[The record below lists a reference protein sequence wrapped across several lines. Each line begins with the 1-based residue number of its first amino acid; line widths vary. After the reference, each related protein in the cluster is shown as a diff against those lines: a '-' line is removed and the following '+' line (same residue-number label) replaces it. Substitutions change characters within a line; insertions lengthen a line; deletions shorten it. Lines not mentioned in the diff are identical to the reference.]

1 MGAEMDALPIVQSFS
16 IRAMMDSARK
26 GRLVSANTHTP
37 QEPTPDRTRH
47 AQPPL
52 EPHPPRIEERAH
64 VAAGAEAIA
73 KTIEFTLE
81 QPGLLRG
88 LPALLRVNQFD
99 GFDCPGCA
107 WPDPDT
113 HRSINE
119 YCENGAKAIA
129 EEATSQR
136 IHADFFHAW
145 SVSDLTRKSDHW
157 LSQQGRLTTPM
168 FLPAGSDH
176 YQPIAWDEAFALLA
190 SELNA
195 LANPNEAIFYTSGR
209 TSNEAAFLY
218 QLFARELGTNNLP
231 DCSNMCHESSGAA
244 LLPTIG
250 VGKGTV
256 TLRDFELADTILILG
271 QNPGTNHPRML
282 TYLQAAARRG
292 ATIVSINP
300 LREVGLERFAHPQEP
315 LHLLGRGTPIASHFV
330 QVRINGDLALLKG
343 IIRCI
348 LEEEARR
355 PGQVLH
361 HEFLRAHTH
370 GFETFREQALAVP
383 WNEIEAFSGLPRAK
397 IESLAQIILRS
408 QAMIACWAMGL
419 TQHKNSVATIQELV
433 NLMLLG
439 GHLGRPGAGLCPVR
453 GHSNVQGD
461 RTMGIWEKMPD
472 AFLDRLRDTFGFEPP
487 RQHGWDVVQSIH
499 AMENGAAKIFV
510 GMGGNFLSATPDTER
525 TARALARC
533 RLTVQIST
541 KLNRAHLI
549 TGTQALIL
557 PCLGRTER
565 DLQASDE
572 QFVSVENSMGIVHS
586 SRGRLTPASPHL
598 LSEPAIVARMA
609 AATLGQRSRVPWLWL
624 VEDYDRIRDAIAKV
638 IPGFEDFNQKVR
650 QRGGFYL
657 PNGARAHAYST
668 ATGRANFS
676 ANPLTGVHLEPDQ
689 FLLMTIRSH
698 DQYNTTLYGLDD
710 RYRGVYGGRRVVFLN
725 ADDLREH
732 GWQNGQLLDITSHF
746 LAEGGAERRT
756 AQHFAAV
763 AYDIPRRCA
772 AAYFPEANALVPLA
786 SVAETS
792 NTPTSKSIVV
802 TFAPSQEF
810 SASAIVPPQS
820 LLHL

>member
-1 MGAEMDALPIVQSFS
+1 M
-16 IRAMMDSARK
+16 SARPP
-26 GRLVSANTHTP
+26 AP
-37 QEPTPDRTRH
+37 QESAQPPDPRH

-52 EPHPPRIEERAH
+52 EAHAPRFEERAH

-73 KTIEFTLE
+73 KTVEFTLE

-129 EEATSQR
+129 EEATSKR

-145 SVSDLTRKSDHW
+145 SVGDLTKKSDYW

-176 YQPIAWDEAFALLA
+176 YQPISWDDAFSLLA

-195 LANPNEAIFYTSGR
+195 LASPDEAIFYTSGR

-218 QLFARELGTNNLP
+218 QLFARAFGTNNLP

-282 TYLQAAARRG
+282 PHLQAAAQRG
-292 ATIVSINP
+292 ATILSINP
-300 LREVGLERFAHPQEP
+300 LREAGLERFSHPQQP
-315 LHLLGRGTPIASHFV
+315 LHLLGRGTPIASRFV

-343 IIRCI
+343 IIRCL
-348 LEEEARR
+348 LEEEQRR
-355 PGQVLH
+355 PGQVLN
-361 HEFLRAHTH
+361 HEFLRQHTH
-370 GFETFREQALAVP
+370 GLEAFQQQALAVA
-383 WNEIEAFSGLPRAK
+383 WNEIEEFSGLSRAEV
-397 IESLAQIILRS
+397 ESIAQIVLRS

-419 TQHKNSVATIQELV
+419 TQHKNAVATIQELV
-433 NLMLLG
+433 NLMLLR

-487 RQHGWDVVQSIH
+487 RRHGWDVVQSIH
-499 AMENGAAKIFV
+499 AMENGAAHIFV

-525 TARALARC
+525 TAQALARC
-533 RLTVQIST
+533 RLTVQVST

-549 TGTQALIL
+549 TGQQALIL

-565 DLQASDE
+565 DLQAGGE

-586 SRGRLTPASPHL
+586 SRGRLRPASPHL
-598 LSEPAIVARMA
+598 LSEPEIVARMA
-609 AATLGQRSRVPWLWL
+609 AATLGARSRVPWLWL
-624 VEDYDRIRDAIAKV
+624 IEDYDRIRDKIAKV
-638 IPGFEDFNQKVR
+638 IPGFEDYNQKVR

-657 PNGARAHAYST
+657 PNGARDNTYAT

-676 ANPLTGVHLEPDQ
+676 QNPLTGVRLEAGQ

-710 RYRGVYGGRRVVFLN
+710 RYRGIYDGRRVVFLN
-725 ADDLREH
+725 PEEMREH
-732 GWQNGQLLDITSHF
+732 GWQPGQYLDITSHF
-746 LAEGGAERRT
+746 PTAGGVEHRT
-756 AQHFAAV
+756 ALRFVAV
-763 AYDIPRRCA
+763 PYDIPQRCA
-772 AAYFPEANALVPLA
+772 AAYFPEANVLIPLD
-786 SVAETS
+786 SVAEMS
-792 NTPTSKSIVV
+792 NTPTSKSVVV
-802 TFAPSQEF
+802 TFA
-810 SASAIVPPQS
+810 S
-820 LLHL
+820 L